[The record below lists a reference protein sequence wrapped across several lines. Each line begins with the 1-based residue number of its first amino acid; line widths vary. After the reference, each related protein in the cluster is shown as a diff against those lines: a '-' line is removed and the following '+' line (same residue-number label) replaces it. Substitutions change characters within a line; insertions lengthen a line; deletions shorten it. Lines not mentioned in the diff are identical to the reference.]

1 MWSFRSKTKL
11 PALSKQGNC
20 FFFHLI
26 AHLFYC
32 AKVLW
37 RDPRE
42 GTATWRHL
50 TQLPAKSFNQC
61 VAVMDGFLYVA
72 GGEDQNDARNQAK
85 HAVGT
90 LSRYVLINN
99 LVICRFYQSV

>member
-1 MWSFRSKTKL
+1 MYSPQHERNPSLTFD
-11 PALSKQGNC
+11 PGVQ
-20 FFFHLI
+20 
-26 AHLFYC
+26 
-32 AKVLW
+32 VLW

-42 GTATWRHL
+42 GGANWRHL

-85 HAVGT
+85 HAVST
-90 LSRYVLINN
+90 LSRYEDSGHIRYLAVTEEGKFPPPL
-99 LVICRFYQSV
+99 LPHSE